1 MSDTEMVISEE
12 KTKIPRKYK
21 LRLEFLFRNLKRG
34 NILDVGNLGSSGYL
48 HRTLI
53 ERLSDCEVYG
63 LDLFESNEF
72 PNQKVGNFEEM
83 PYPNKFFD
91 SIFMGQVF
99 EHTWKPKQVLEECFR
114 ILKPCGVLI
123 LDTPNVY
130 SLSRIVYFLLK
141 GTDVIRGNPDHKL
154 FYSRAM
160 LTHLLEDSGFQIK
173 EMTTEQTFTRKGITL
188 KMPFKWLGEILLV
201 AVVKN

>member
-1 MSDTEMVISEE
+1 MHGTETILKE
-12 KTKIPRKYK
+12 KMEIPKKDK
-21 LRLEFLFRNLKRG
+21 LRLEFIFRNLKRG
-34 NILDVGNLGSSGYL
+34 NLLDVGNLGGSGYL
-48 HRTLI
+48 HRI
-53 ERLSDCEVYG
+53 FIKGFPDSEIYG

-72 PNQKVGNFEEM
+72 PRQKVGNFEEM
-83 PYPNKFFD
+83 PYPNGFFD

-114 ILKPCGVLI
+114 ILKPSGVLI

-130 SLSRIVYFLLK
+130 SLSRVVYYLLK

-173 EMTTEQTFTRKGITL
+173 EMTTEQTFTRRGLIL

-201 AVVKN
+201 AAVKN